1 MAKTYTASALGVA
14 FASNKSLLGLFN
26 AHATRKVRI
35 YRVWMLNNQT
45 TGVTGVLTSCALRKI
60 SALSGGTA
68 NTPVAHNTGNT
79 SVDLT
84 SVSCISGGTFTNTAD
99 NQLRVWMWSGDEPA
113 VSSATS
119 DELQCIVPLM
129 CIWDSTGDSN
139 IEPITL
145 NQNEGVHVLQPGS
158 NAVGVSDVFIEFTVD
173 TA

>member
-14 FASNKSLLGLFN
+14 FASNRSLLGIFN
-26 AHATRKVRI
+26 AHATRKVKI
-35 YRVWMLNNQT
+35 YRVWVLNNQT
-45 TGVTGVLTSCALRKI
+45 AAVTGVITTMLLRKI

-68 NTPVAHNTGNT
+68 VTPVPHDSGNT

-84 SVSCISGGTFTNTAD
+84 SVTCATGGTATNTAD
-99 NQLRVWMWSGDEPA
+99 TAVRQILWSGDEPS

-139 IEPITL
+139 IEPFTL
-145 NQNEGVHVLQPGS
+145 NTNEGMHIVQPDA
-158 NAVGVSDVFIEFTVD
+158 NAIGILDIIFEFTVN
-173 TA
+173 